1 MVVLI
6 VEENRALARIWA
18 DGIAERGFTVA
29 TVARIGEAMALVRNS
44 TPHLLIGSLLV
55 EGESL
60 LPLIVAA
67 QYRRP
72 ELITMLLSDATAIAH
87 ADLFGMIGS
96 LRCVLGKP
104 VQADDLLDIAEHHL
118 ISLGLRPA
126 CDRVIPVVRPPV
138 CARCALAGV
147 CQRRERGENENRRS
161 LPAPAALVGAGDGI
175 RTHDPNLGKVV
186 LYP

>member
-1 MVVLI
+1 MTVLI
-6 VEENRALARIWA
+6 VEEDRALARVWA
-18 DGIAERGFTVA
+18 AGLGDRGFEVRVVSRLA
-29 TVARIGEAMALVRNS
+29 EAMTLVRAR
-44 TPHLLIGSLLV
+44 PPALLIGALLV

-72 ELITMLLSDATAIAH
+72 DLVTILLSNAAAFAH

-104 VQADDLLDIAEHHL
+104 VLPDDLIDIAEHHL
-118 ISLGLRPA
+118 RA
-126 CDRVIPVVRPPV
+126 
-138 CARCALAGV
+138 AGAGATCTAGAGQSAA
-147 CQRRERGENENRRS
+147 CQRCEVAAHCRRS
-161 LPAPAALVGAGDGI
+161 LWHKQNRRRLAAPADFDGAGEGI
-175 RTHDPNLGKVV
+175 RTLDPNLGKVV